1 MSLAPDFSRQDR
13 QGRKED
19 QQAGG
24 SGQLAAN
31 REQQAAGE
39 SGNQA
44 IGRGGGGVERW
55 ISGSVEWWRT
65 GPRSASPNLHS
76 AVYPLAC
83 CQLLPASCSSWREE
97 SAMKSEDPPKMAGPA
112 EQAVAPSHT
121 ELLREA
127 CTALLRDGQRVRFRA
142 TGLSM
147 DPTIRDG
154 DVLTVEPVDLG
165 EVRPGEVLLC
175 RTARGVI
182 AHRLVRCEAVE
193 NQLLYVL
200 RGDASG
206 TCDPPVSYGDVLG
219 LVTSFR
225 RRRWSRSLTN
235 PWAIRWQRLRAA
247 ATRLARAALRRLSL
261 NSP

>member
-1 MSLAPDFSRQDR
+1 MRSENPPQIAAPP
-13 QGRKED
+13 
-19 QQAGG
+19 
-24 SGQLAAN
+24 
-31 REQQAAGE
+31 E
-39 SGNQA
+39 S
-44 IGRGGGGVERW
+44 
-55 ISGSVEWWRT
+55 
-65 GPRSASPNLHS
+65 
-76 AVYPLAC
+76 
-83 CQLLPASCSSWREE
+83 
-97 SAMKSEDPPKMAGPA
+97 
-112 EQAVAPSHT
+112 EQAVSHG

-165 EVRPGEVLLC
+165 EVHPGKILLY

-182 AHRLVRCEAVE
+182 AHRLVRCEALE
-193 NQLLYVL
+193 TQLLYVL

-219 LVTSFR
+219 LVTSTR
-225 RRRWSRSLTN
+225 RGRRSRSLTN

-247 ATRLARAALRRLSL
+247 ASRLARAALHRVVRPL
-261 NSP
+261 P